1 MKHKDGTARLR
12 SFQLGTTELGKR
24 VVFKGKDLADC
35 FGHRFGRRVA
45 AFGVTTIKTNPE
57 RANLRGNNYTQYL
70 TKDGAPVAIMCP
82 DLVALFAVF
91 AEKKFRDTYCR
102 LSPADKMFIVSKEG
116 ERRID
121 RKTVRGRS
129 VVRVKFGT
137 GSAEAGQD
145 IAIRDII
152 KPWDP
157 RQKDQQFVATGHID
171 PIVQECVTTFV
182 TKVGDALGR
191 SVPPVATAPAA
202 QPEPGSMKRGNSFP
216 TAIRTDQVAPGHV
229 DNSTLPTSTQPNQ
242 RAPRRVD
249 SLPTE
254 TRPDQRSPRR
264 VESFPRN
271 TPGQDHTRS
280 PTTIPR
286 AQSSQGDRT
295 ANQVRRGEPAVA
307 NGGPGPSQG
316 VDSGNRRRGPP
327 AGQPGNGGPQR
338 PSSRTAGSGPVPRE
352 MSGAAGTA
360 NRTRGRR
367 PEA

>member
-1 MKHKDGTARLR
+1 MKHANGTARLR

-45 AFGVTTIKTNPE
+45 AFGVQTVKTNPE
-57 RANLRGNNYTQYL
+57 RANLRGNNYIQYL

-121 RKTVRGRS
+121 GKTVRGRS

-137 GSAEAGQD
+137 GSAEAGQH
-145 IAIRDII
+145 ITIRDII

-171 PIVQECVTTFV
+171 PIVQECVATFV
-182 TKVGDALGR
+182 AQVGDALGPR
-191 SVPPVATAPAA
+191 APAVAPAPVARS
-202 QPEPGSMKRGNSFP
+202 ELGGLNRGGSFP
-216 TAIRTDQVAPGHV
+216 LA
-229 DNSTLPTSTQPNQ
+229 TQPSQ
-242 RAPRRVD
+242 VAPRRVD

-264 VESFPRN
+264 VESFTRN
-271 TPGQDHTRS
+271 TPSQDPMRS
-280 PTTIPR
+280 PTNIPR

-295 ANQVRRGEPAVA
+295 ANQVRRAEQAVA
-307 NGGPGPSQG
+307 NVGPGPSQG

-338 PSSRTAGSGPVPRE
+338 PSSRTASSGSGPRE
-352 MSGAAGTA
+352 MSGPAGTA
-360 NRTRGRR
+360 NRARGRR